1 MNPHKYKHT
10 CVSAP
15 IHMYTCTY
23 MNTWERGTPN
33 TLSQVRMHVHTHTH
47 IPTEVEKDIDRQTDT
62 HRETERTAKKLHSDC
77 LWGVQAFLL
86 HLHWCGLLWHDFK
99 DHDKIKHCGSC
110 SNSVHREGDTII
122 PTKTWSKGAT
132 SFVLELKSFLK
143 KGLPIASFCRK
154 PLEEQDYVHGL
165 WPQFFVLQ

>member
-1 MNPHKYKHT
+1 M
-10 CVSAP
+10 CIS
-15 IHMYTCTY
+15 
-23 MNTWERGTPN
+23 
-33 TLSQVRMHVHTHTH
+33 THTH
-47 IPTEVEKDIDRQTDT
+47 VYLHIHEYMRERNTKHTLTSVHACAHTYIPTEVEKDIDRQTDT

-86 HLHWCGLLWHDFK
+86 HLRWCGLLWHDFK

-110 SNSVHREGDTII
+110 SNSVRRGGDTII
-122 PTKTWSKGAT
+122 PTTTWSKGAT

-154 PLEEQDYVHGL
+154 PLEEQDYVLGL